1 MPHFEELNQL
11 DASNTRCFG
20 GGRGREGVEEVG
32 GRSQDAQVEPDWNGF
47 QRESESKTFR
57 PTFSALSRGKGK
69 KTLTRVSGE
78 TYSCGLTLQ
87 SVKSST

>member
-11 DASNTRCFG
+11 DARNTRRFF
-20 GGRGREGVEEVG
+20 GRGGSG
-32 GRSQDAQVEPDWNGF
+32 GQAADRSQDAQVEPDCNGF

-57 PTFSALSRGKGK
+57 PTFSDLSRGKGK
-69 KTLTRVSGE
+69 TTPRRVSGE
-78 TYSCGLTLQ
+78 TYSCGLTSQ